1 MKKMLL
7 LALGL
12 GFAQL
17 VGAQTLSPV
26 GLWKNPAQQGFTFE
40 ILPCGARLG
49 GRLATVPTDPAT
61 GKPLADPKNPDP
73 KLRGQSRQG
82 LVFIQHFPFA
92 EDNKWDKG
100 KIYNPDDGRA
110 YSATLT
116 RKMANELELRGYLGI
131 SLLGQTQTWT
141 RLK

>member
-12 GFAQL
+12 SFAQL
-17 VGAQTLSPV
+17 VGAQALSPV
-26 GLWKNPAQQGFTFE
+26 GLWKNPAQKGFTFG
-40 ILPCGARLG
+40 IFPCGDQLG

-61 GKPLADPKNPDP
+61 GQPLADPKNSDP

-82 LVFIQHFPFA
+82 LVFSQHFPFA

-100 KIYNPDDGRA
+100 KIYNPDDGRT

-116 RKMANELELRGYLGI
+116 MKTANELELRGYLGI
-131 SLLGQTQTWT
+131 SLFGQTQTWT